1 MSKKL
6 NNVAGSCLCGS
17 VKYQVFGEV
26 DAFYLCHCSRC
37 RRSTGTAHVA
47 NIFTQPE
54 NIEWL
59 AGEELIRRYELPEA
73 KSFAKQFCANCGSG
87 VPYVNRAGTKLV
99 IPAGGLTEPIAF
111 APNDIIFWESRAE
124 WYEQGM
130 KVPKHDGPLQ
140 P

>member
-1 MSKKL
+1 MNRKL
-6 NNVAGSCLCGS
+6 NNIAGSCLYGS
-17 VKYQVFGEV
+17 VKFRVFGEV

-37 RRSTGTAHVA
+37 QRSTGTAHVA
-47 NIFTQPE
+47 NIFTQPG

-59 AGEELIRRYELPEA
+59 AGEELLRRYELPEA

-87 VPYVNRAGTKLV
+87 LPYVNRAGTKLV
-99 IPAGGLTEPIAF
+99 IPAGSLAESIDF
-111 APNDIIFWESRAE
+111 APNGIIFWESRAE

-130 KVPKHDGPLQ
+130 MMPKNAGPPQ